1 METVVADLRQDV
13 IQSIDSA
20 YEEYDE
26 PSSDLLVQNIK
37 YVFVSSEDYSFPD
50 LENQLIKSVEFHF
63 SEGDNPRQT
72 VIEKNIQ
79 AVFLSW
85 RYKTKL

>member
-1 METVVADLRQDV
+1 MDAVVADLRKDV
-13 IQSIDSA
+13 IQSVDSA
-20 YEEYDE
+20 YTEYDE
-26 PSSDLLVQNIK
+26 PNSDLLVQNIK
-37 YVFVSSEDYSFPD
+37 YVFVSSDDYNYPD
-50 LENQLIKSVEFHF
+50 LKRQLIQSVEFHF

-85 RYKTKL
+85 RYKSEE